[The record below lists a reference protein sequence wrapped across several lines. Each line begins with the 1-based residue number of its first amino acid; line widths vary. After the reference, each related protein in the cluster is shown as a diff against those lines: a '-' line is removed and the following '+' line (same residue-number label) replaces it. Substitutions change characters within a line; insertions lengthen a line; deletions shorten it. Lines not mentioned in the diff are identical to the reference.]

1 MILQSHV
8 HRLIEGTNTTR
19 PPLVL
24 LHGSAGNED
33 DLVPLVADV
42 VAGSTILA
50 VRGNV
55 PFDDGSAFFRRFE
68 DRTIDEADI
77 RERGIVLADFIKAA
91 GVHYGFA
98 KAPIALGFS
107 NGAIMA
113 AALLL
118 MHPGLLSAAVL
129 LRPLSP
135 FSHDPPTRLP
145 GTPIVIIDG
154 EKDRRRSPGDGHR
167 LAERLTRAG
176 ASVSHHLLPVGHS
189 ITALDKGIVRDW
201 LARLS

>member
-8 HRLIEGTNTTR
+8 HRLIEGTNTTK

-77 RERGIVLADFIKAA
+77 RERGIVLADFIKA
-91 GVHYGFA
+91 
-98 KAPIALGFS
+98 LGFTT
-107 NGAIMA
+107 
-113 AALLL
+113 
-118 MHPGLLSAAVL
+118 
-129 LRPLSP
+129 
-135 FSHDPPTRLP
+135 DLP
-145 GTPIVIIDG
+145 
-154 EKDRRRSPGDGHR
+154 RRRLHWASRMALSWR
-167 LAERLTRAG
+167 LRCC
-176 ASVSHHLLPVGHS
+176 
-189 ITALDKGIVRDW
+189 
-201 LARLS
+201 